1 MTYENND
8 RDVSSRPYE
17 QVSRTTNWDKKVS
30 YDRKQLSKIKIVI
43 PNVAYSN
50 DDVDIS
56 VRKRTQR
63 GICTLEEVLKLTE
76 QGKKDSGVSFNS
88 QEFETPAMKELKKI
102 QVILART
109 LSILSNPSS
118 LRYNSISLFKVY
130 SSITMILD

>member
-76 QGKKDSGVSFNS
+76 QGKKDRGVSFNS

-118 LRYNSISLFKVY
+118 LIIIPSLFSKYIQV
-130 SSITMILD
+130 LQ

>member
-76 QGKKDSGVSFNS
+76 QGKKDIGVSFNS

-118 LRYNSISLFKVY
+118 LIIIPSLFSKYIQV
-130 SSITMILD
+130 LQ